1 MELINFLS
9 SDPSDHFSFKK
20 GLVAEYF
27 VCVRLMAHLR
37 LCTSCM
43 PTTSSLKITSSFY
56 GGGRWKK
63 KKLLI
68 EIAAAADCFASFLLI
83 YLTRKTLCFI
93 NLKISVSFISNKII
107 IFWSVRIAAHT
118 PGFIC
123 KQFFSGHQA
132 LKRGRSEMTTVF

>member
-1 MELINFLS
+1 MMKYYETQFLHTRRIYTVKMSTHTQCCENQFGHGYKTPLLCLHYMELINFLS

-83 YLTRKTLCFI
+83 YLTRKILCFI
-93 NLKISVSFISNKII
+93 N
-107 IFWSVRIAAHT
+107 
-118 PGFIC
+118 
-123 KQFFSGHQA
+123 
-132 LKRGRSEMTTVF
+132 